1 MSNEIKKVTHPGI
14 YVRDWIEELEITQDE
29 FAIRLGIT
37 GKQLSLILNEEAN
50 ITTDIAYKLS
60 ELLGTGP
67 EIWLNLQMNYDL
79 YKIKL
84 KNLNNAKKEEKLYLS
99 LDNNYT
105 NFVSIVGKENEELKD
120 IAKTSAY
127 SNLTKEDVYS
137 FYSKKDKN
145 ITETEITYL
154 NRNIWASIS
163 WREARFIKTEPFD
176 DKKLKSYIPIFK
188 EMTLQDP
195 KEFLPKL
202 KEILRQCGVAFVLQ
216 IENKL
221 ANIKGL
227 VKWLRD
233 DKVMLTLATAQSEIG
248 DFWITFFHELNHVL
262 KKKKRKVL
270 GQYQNI
276 NETFEVVGE
285 FEIYHETRYMLI
297 GNIDNNKKY
306 SKNEIFERA
315 KELGIHHAI
324 LINYLEKDELI
335 NKDGFDLEKEYYDI
349 KVELTREPDF
359 FEG

>member
-1 MSNEIKKVTHPGI
+1 MSKDIEKAFHPSVYLKDFIDDWEIS
-14 YVRDWIEELEITQDE
+14 QDE

-60 ELLGTGP
+60 KLLGTSI
-67 EIWLNLQMNYDL
+67 EMWLNLQRNYDI

-84 KNLNNAKKEEKLYLS
+84 KKQQNEENELRLYNSLDKQYVNFTSLIKKEDETYKFF
-99 LDNNYT
+99 T
-105 NFVSIVGKENEELKD
+105 
-120 IAKTSAY
+120 KTSAY

-137 FYSKKDKN
+137 FYSKKVKN

-176 DKKLKSYIPIFK
+176 EKKLKSYIPIFK

-270 GQYQNI
+270 GQYQTI

-306 SKNEIFERA
+306 SKKEIFERA

-324 LINYLEKDELI
+324 LVNYLEKDELI
-335 NKDGFDLEKEYYDI
+335 NKEGFDLVKEYYDI

-359 FEG
+359 FEE